1 MLSHYLI
8 NLMNILT
15 KRIKTVSIAS
25 YILIF
30 FVIFPYKNLIA
41 TEIHIG
47 VASNFLMP
55 INFIKKTFENENNTK
70 IFLSSGSSGSLYSQ
84 IINGAPLDI
93 FLSANQ
99 ELPKK
104 LENTTKGIKGTR
116 FTYAIGKLLLFTTNK
131 DLYNL
136 TFPNII
142 LSKKIKYIG
151 LGNPKYVPYGLAA
164 KEVLKSLKIFNRLEK
179 KIVLSKNVNQVF
191 LMNYYGNLDIGF
203 ISKSDFIIRN
213 KKGKVWDI
221 PHSLYSP
228 IKQDAILLKNGE
240 KKNNAILF
248 LKFLSSKNTKE
259 KLKKFGYTYD

>member
-1 MLSHYLI
+1 MWFLI
-8 NLMNILT
+8 KKIKRVITVLYISIFLVIL
-15 KRIKTVSIAS
+15 
-25 YILIF
+25 
-30 FVIFPYKNLIA
+30 PYKNLFA
-41 TEIHIG
+41 TEIHVG
-47 VASNFLMP
+47 VASNFLIPM
-55 INFIKKTFENENNTK
+55 NFIKKTFEDENNTK

-116 FTYAIGKLLLFTTNK
+116 FTYATGKLLLFSTNK
-131 DLYNL
+131 NL
-136 TFPNII
+136 FKFTFPNII

-164 KEVLKSLKIFNRLEK
+164 KEVLKSLKIFNILEK

-191 LMNYYGNLDIGF
+191 LMNFYGNLDIGF
-203 ISKSDFIIRN
+203 ISKSDFIIKN

-221 PHSLYSP
+221 PQNLYSP

-240 KKNNAILF
+240 KKSEARIF
-248 LKFLSSKNTKE
+248 LKFLSSDRVKD
-259 KLKKFGYTYD
+259 KLTSLGYIVN

>member
-1 MLSHYLI
+1 MYLA
-8 NLMNILT
+8 LKKIL
-15 KRIKTVSIAS
+15 KFFSLLYFLIYIAAFS
-25 YILIF
+25 YKYSLAAE
-30 FVIFPYKNLIA
+30 L
-41 TEIHIG
+41 HIG

-55 INFIKKTFENENNTK
+55 MNAIKQTFESENNTK

-93 FLSANQ
+93 FLSADQ
-99 ELPKK
+99 VLPKK

-116 FTYAIGKLLLFTTNK
+116 FTYATGKLLLFSTKK
-131 DLYNL
+131 DLFNFK
-136 TFPNII
+136 FPKII

-151 LGNPKYVPYGLAA
+151 LGNPKYVPYGMAA

-203 ISKSDFIIRN
+203 IAKSDFIIKY

-221 PHSLYSP
+221 PQNLYSP
-228 IKQDAILLKNGE
+228 INQDAILLKYGE
-240 KKNNAILF
+240 KKLEAKIF
-248 LKFLSSKNTKE
+248 LKFLSSKKVRD
-259 KLKKFGYTYD
+259 KLKSLGYIVN

>member
-1 MLSHYLI
+1 MYILI
-8 NLMNILT
+8 
-15 KRIKTVSIAS
+15 KKIKTVITAS

-30 FVIFPYKNLIA
+30 FVFFPYKKLLAN
-41 TEIHIG
+41 EIHIG

-55 INFIKKTFENENNTK
+55 INFIKKTFEKENNTK

-104 LENTTKGIKGTR
+104 LENTSKGVKGTR
-116 FTYAIGKLLLFTTNK
+116 FTYATGKLLLFSTNK
-131 DLYNL
+131 DFFNF

-164 KEVLKSLKIFNRLEK
+164 KEVLKSLKIFNILEK

-203 ISKSDFIIRN
+203 ISKSDFVIKS

-221 PHSLYSP
+221 PQNLYSP

-240 KKNNAILF
+240 KKSKARIF
-248 LKFLSSKNTKE
+248 LNFLSSDRVKD
-259 KLKKFGYTYD
+259 KLISLGYIVN